1 MKNLKHLAMTFVAA
15 LALASCSNDDPD
27 INTPIDPVLSNDVLI
42 LNNGNWGAND
52 ANILGYDLKTDA
64 ATPLLFQKTNGVA
77 LGDLGQDF
85 VAAPNGDLYIAVNGS
100 QAVFVTD
107 KSLRVKQ
114 MVVATIKGE
123 KLSPRYLA
131 VAGDKVYVTYYEGYL
146 GQISMKDFSVLTTP
160 VGNSPEG
167 LACVGDCIYVAN
179 SGGALYPDYDNTISV
194 VDAKSFKE
202 VEKIEV
208 NLNPQMIVASS
219 DGAALYVNS
228 FGNYADVPARLQR
241 ISVAGRDV
249 TDLEYSDVKA
259 ICAGSA
265 DVLYVATGAYNDLWQ
280 VTGYVNR
287 HDMKTNT
294 PMGLLFDEPVVN
306 FYSLSYSQGLVFV
319 GASDYQTN
327 GDVYIYDEQGSR
339 LAKFDAQG
347 LNPQKGIRH

>member
-1 MKNLKHLAMTFVAA
+1 MKNLKQLAMAFVAA
-15 LALASCSNDDPD
+15 LALASCSTDDPEV
-27 INTPIDPVLSNDVLI
+27 NNPIDPVLGNDVLI
-42 LNNGNWGAND
+42 LNNGNWGSND
-52 ANILGYDLKTDA
+52 ANILGYSLEKKV
-64 ATPLLFQKTNGVA
+64 ATPLLFQKTNGAA
-77 LGDLGQDF
+77 LGDLGQDI
-85 VAAPNGDLYIAVNGS
+85 VAAPNGDFYIAVNGS

-107 KSLRVKQ
+107 KSLHVKQ
-114 MVVATIKGE
+114 MIVATIKGE

-131 VAGDKVYVTYYEGYL
+131 VAGDRVYVTYYEGYL

-167 LACVGDCIYVAN
+167 LACVGDRIYVAN

-208 NLNPQMIVASS
+208 NLNPQMIVASN

-228 FGNYADVPARLQR
+228 FGNYSDVPAKLQR
-241 ISVAGRDV
+241 VSVAGREV
-249 TDLEYSDVKA
+249 TDLEYTDVKA
-259 ICAGSA
+259 VCAGPA

-280 VTGYVNR
+280 VTGFVNR
-287 HDMKTNT
+287 HNMKTNT

-319 GASDYQTN
+319 GASDYKTN
-327 GDVYIYDEQGSR
+327 GDVYIYDEGGNR
-339 LAKFDAQG
+339 LAEFDAQG
-347 LNPQKGIRH
+347 LNPIKGVRL